1 MLPEERRHN
10 LLRLTAERG
19 RVKISELARQF
30 EVSEMTIHRD
40 IQVLEAQGLVRKLHG
55 GVALAGV
62 QETPYRERIVQQHP
76 HKRAIARAAVQM
88 IQPGQTIYLSPGT
101 TTTEI
106 ARLLPQKDLTVVTN
120 SLPIAQELMHGTEL
134 EVILTGGSIRRYAE
148 ALVGPA
154 AEASLAQLFINL
166 AFVGITGMDPEGG
179 LTVYSET
186 EAKVLQAVLRASR
199 KAILVADSTKW
210 GRVMGPRVA
219 ALEMVHGLIT
229 DTALPEIA
237 VEYLEARDVAVTR
250 VEATEV
256 KA

>member
-10 LLRLTAERG
+10 LLRLAAERG
-19 RVKISELARQF
+19 RIKISDLARQF

-40 IQVLEAQGLVRKLHG
+40 IQLLQAQGLVRKMHG

-62 QETPYRERIVQQHP
+62 QETPYRERIVQQHAQ
-76 HKRAIARAAVQM
+76 KRAIAQAAVRM
-88 IQPGQTIYLSPGT
+88 VQPGYSVYLSPGT

-106 ARLLPQKDLTVVTN
+106 ARLLPAKGLTIVTN
-120 SLPIAQELMHGTEL
+120 SLPIAQELMHTTEL
-134 EVILTGGSIRRYAE
+134 EVILTGGSVRRYAE

-154 AEASLAQLFINL
+154 AEASLAQIFINL

-199 KAILVADSTKW
+199 KAVLVADSSKW

-229 DTALPEIA
+229 DTALGQA
-237 VEYLEARDVAVTR
+237 ATEYLEARDVAVTK
-250 VEATEV
+250 VEANEV

>member
-10 LLRLTAERG
+10 LLHLAAERG
-19 RVKISELARQF
+19 RVKISDLARQF

-40 IQVLEAQGLVRKLHG
+40 IQLLEAQGLVRKMHG

-62 QETPYRERIVQQHP
+62 QETPYRERIVQQHAQ
-76 HKRAIARAAVQM
+76 KRAIAEVAVRM
-88 IQPGQTIYLSPGT
+88 VRPGHTLYLGPGT

-106 ARLLPQKDLTVVTN
+106 ARLLPQKDLTIVTN
-120 SLPIAQELMHGTEL
+120 SLPIAQELMHTTEL
-134 EVILTGGSIRRYAE
+134 EVILTGGSVRRYAE

-166 AFVGITGMDPEGG
+166 AFIGITGMDPEGG

-186 EAKVLQAVLRASR
+186 EARVLQAVLRASR
-199 KAILVADSTKW
+199 KAVLVSDSTKW

-219 ALEMVHGLIT
+219 ALEAVHGLVT
-229 DTALPEIA
+229 DTGLTEEA
-237 VEYLEARDVAVTR
+237 VEYLEARDIAVTR
-250 VEATEV
+250 VQATEV